1 MHSIEFTLDR
11 DGRVG
16 RLRKPDVTKYG
27 IYLIRCGRH
36 VIRVGESSS
45 GFDRI
50 FKGFRQK
57 LRHIRRGK
65 ERKNYLAYSW
75 RAEYKNQ
82 TMSVDYFSLSSFPFS
97 KDLLRRALEAEITFQ
112 LRLARRKWPRN
123 MSEIHFLERY
133 RINKALMRKA
143 MDVLA
148 TYGHKYNPAV

>member
-11 DGRVG
+11 EGRLG
-16 RLRKPDVTKYG
+16 RLRKPDVAKYG
-27 IYLIRCGRH
+27 IYLIRHGKY

-45 GFDRI
+45 GFGRI

-75 RAEYKNQ
+75 RTDYKDQ
-82 TMSVDYFSLSSFPFS
+82 ALRADYFPLSSSPFS
-97 KDLLRRALEAEITFQ
+97 KDQLRRALEAEITFQ

-133 RINKALMRKA
+133 RINKALVRKA
-143 MDVLA
+143 TEVLA
-148 TYGHKYNPAV
+148 KYGHKYNPAV